1 MEPGPATRTAERC
14 RASGGAGFGRRH
26 DDPRRYTVL
35 GRVLT
40 GQTNINFLPMHN
52 LAFAAL

>member
-14 RASGGAGFGRRH
+14 RASGGTGFGRRH